1 MALVGLDARVR
12 SALRGAKQEEVSVS
26 AKKRNLDAAKATK
39 NAEFY
44 TQWADIEREMNA
56 YMEYDPDVFRDK
68 VILLPCDDPEWSNF
82 TKFFALHFVD
92 YGIKKLI
99 STAYAPD
106 SNPAGSFYRPTLFEM
121 DSPAFDATEDRVRG
135 KKFVLE
141 ANEVNGDDAINI
153 DDLQWDY
160 LEGDG
165 DFRSDEVTAL
175 RDEADIVIT
184 NPPFYLFREFVAWL
198 VGADK
203 TFSIIGSSNALTYK
217 DIFTLIKA
225 NRLWKG
231 ATANN
236 TDMVFA
242 VPKGAP
248 IKETDRLKA
257 ERLGYP
263 SDEDYDYT
271 RLGNSC
277 WWTNID
283 HGRRH
288 EPLQL
293 MTMADNIRF
302 SRHKNIRGSE
312 YLKYDNFDAIEVPY
326 TDAIPSD
333 YDGVMGVPITWIDK
347 YNPDQFEIVELS
359 RYTKTQGMSKD
370 FVDAYY
376 ASGQTGQISAG
387 HPDLCFYDSNNRPVV
402 PFMRVLI
409 RRKADS

>member
-1 MALVGLDARVR
+1 MVTAV
-12 SALRGAKQEEVSVS
+12 
-26 AKKRNLDAAKATK
+26 KKRSLDAAKAAK
-39 NAEFY
+39 NDEFY

-56 YMEYDPDVFRDK
+56 YVEYNPDVFRDK

-82 TKFFALHFVD
+82 TKFFALNFAY
-92 YGIKKLI
+92 YGIRKLI
-99 STAYAPD
+99 STSYAPD
-106 SNPAGSFYRPTLFEM
+106 SNPAGAYYQPSFFETE
-121 DSPAFDATEDRVRG
+121 SPAFDPAKDRIRG

-141 ANEVNGDDAINI
+141 AEDVNGDGEINI

-165 DFRSDEVTAL
+165 DFRSVEVTAL

-184 NPPFYLFREFVAWL
+184 NPPFSLFREFVAWL
-198 VGADK
+198 VEAEK
-203 TFSIIGSSNALTYK
+203 TFSIVGNSNAITYK
-217 DIFTLIKA
+217 DVFVLIKA

-236 TDMVFA
+236 TDMVFG

-248 IKETDRLKA
+248 IKEADRLKA

-263 SDEDYDYT
+263 SNEDFDYT

-277 WWTNID
+277 WFTNID

-293 MTMADNIRF
+293 MTMADNIKF
-302 SRHKNIRGSE
+302 SRHKDVRGAG
-312 YLKYDNFDAIEVPY
+312 YTKYDNFDAIEVPY

-333 YDGVMGVPITWIDK
+333 YDGVMGVPITFLDK
-347 YNPDQFEIVELS
+347 YNPGQFEIVELS
-359 RYTKTQGMSKD
+359 RYTKTKGMSKE

-376 ASGQTGQISAG
+376 ASGQTGQISEG
-387 HPDLCFYDSNNRPVV
+387 HPDLCYYDSNGKPVV
-402 PFMRVLI
+402 PYMRVLI
-409 RRKADS
+409 RRKADL

>member
-1 MALVGLDARVR
+1 M
-12 SALRGAKQEEVSVS
+12 S

-141 ANEVNGDDAINI
+141 ASDVNGDDAINI

-198 VGADK
+198 IGADK

-263 SDEDYDYT
+263 SDDDYDYT

-293 MTMADNIRF
+293 MTMADNIKF

-359 RYTKTQGMSKD
+359 RYTKTQGMSKE

-387 HPDLCFYDSNNRPVV
+387 HPDLCFYDSDGRPVV

>member
-1 MALVGLDARVR
+1 M
-12 SALRGAKQEEVSVS
+12 KQEEVSVS

-141 ANEVNGDDAINI
+141 ASDVNGDDAINI

-198 VGADK
+198 IGADK

-263 SDEDYDYT
+263 SDDDYDYT

-293 MTMADNIRF
+293 MTMADNIKF

-359 RYTKTQGMSKD
+359 RYTKTQGMSKE

-387 HPDLCFYDSNNRPVV
+387 HPDLCFYDSDGRPVV

>member
-1 MALVGLDARVR
+1 M
-12 SALRGAKQEEVSVS
+12 S

-82 TKFFALHFVD
+82 TKFFALHFAD

-141 ANEVNGDDAINI
+141 ANDVNGDDAINI

-225 NRLWKG
+225 NSLWKG

-359 RYTKTQGMSKD
+359 RYTKTQGMSKE

-387 HPDLCFYDSNNRPVV
+387 HPDLCFYDSNGGPVV

>member
-1 MALVGLDARVR
+1 LAQREARQGGV
-12 SALRGAKQEEVSVS
+12 AAAV
-26 AKKRNLDAAKATK
+26 KKRSLDAAKATK
-39 NAEFY
+39 NDEFY

-56 YMEYDPDVFRDK
+56 YVEFNPDVFRDK

-82 TKFFALHFVD
+82 TKFFALHFLD

-99 STAYAPD
+99 STSYAPD
-106 SNPAGSFYRPTLFEM
+106 SNPAGEFYQPSFFETE
-121 DSPAFDATEDRVRG
+121 SPAFDATKDRVRG

-141 ANEVNGDDAINI
+141 AKDVNGDGVINI

-165 DFRSDEVTAL
+165 DFRSAEVTAL
-175 RDEADIVIT
+175 RDEADVVIT
-184 NPPFYLFREFVAWL
+184 NPPFSLFREFVAWL
-198 VGADK
+198 IGADK
-203 TFSIIGSSNALTYK
+203 TFSMIGNSNAITYK
-217 DIFTLIKA
+217 DIFTLIKE

-231 ATANN
+231 ATANS
-236 TDMVFA
+236 TDMVFG

-248 IKETDRLKA
+248 VKEADRLKA

-263 SDEDYDYT
+263 SDEAYDYT

-277 WWTNID
+277 WYTNID

-293 MTMADNIRF
+293 MTMADNIKF
-302 SRHKNIRGSE
+302 SRHKDIRGVE
-312 YLKYDNFDAIEVPY
+312 YTQYDNFDAIEVPY
-326 TDAIPSD
+326 TDAIPND
-333 YDGVMGVPITWIDK
+333 YEGVMGVPITFLDK

-359 RYTKTQGMSKD
+359 RYTRTQGMSKE

-376 ASGQTGQISAG
+376 ASGQTGQISEG
-387 HPDLCFYDSNNRPVV
+387 HPDLCYYDSTGRPVV
-402 PFMRVLI
+402 PYMRVLV
-409 RRKADS
+409 RRKG

>member
-1 MALVGLDARVR
+1 MRFAR
-12 SALRGAKQEEVSVS
+12 LGGAASGVKQEEVSVS

-141 ANEVNGDDAINI
+141 ASDVNGDDAINI

-198 VGADK
+198 IGADK

-263 SDEDYDYT
+263 SDDDYDYT

-293 MTMADNIRF
+293 MTMADNIKF

-359 RYTKTQGMSKD
+359 RYTKTQGMSKE

-387 HPDLCFYDSNNRPVV
+387 HPDLCFYDSDGRPVV

>member
-1 MALVGLDARVR
+1 MRFAR
-12 SALRGAKQEEVSVS
+12 LGGAASGVKQEEVSVS

-106 SNPAGSFYRPTLFEM
+106 SNPAGSFYSPTLFEM
-121 DSPAFDATEDRVRG
+121 DSPAFNATEDRVRG

-141 ANEVNGDDAINI
+141 ANDVNGDNAINI

-165 DFRSDEVTAL
+165 DFRSDEVSAL

-198 VGADK
+198 VGSDK

-263 SDEDYDYT
+263 SDDDYDYT

-293 MTMADNIRF
+293 MTMADNVRF

-359 RYTKTQGMSKD
+359 RYTKTQGMSKE

-387 HPDLCFYDSNNRPVV
+387 HPDLCFYDSTGRPVV

-409 RRKADS
+409 RRKVDS